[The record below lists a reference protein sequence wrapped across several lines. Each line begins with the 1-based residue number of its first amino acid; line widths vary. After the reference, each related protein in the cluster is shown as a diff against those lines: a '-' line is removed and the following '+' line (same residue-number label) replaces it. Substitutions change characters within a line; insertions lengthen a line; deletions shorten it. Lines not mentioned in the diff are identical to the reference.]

1 MAINNLKINMVYAE
15 LEFDLDLRDLDKRLD
30 TAQETLINQIKEDTE
45 KYVPAKSLDLT
56 NSAHPENYNQ
66 ELVWSG
72 PYARFQY
79 GGKVMTDERGRT
91 WVGKGEKKPIVTNR
105 NLVYTK
111 NIHPQASDHWYAEAE
126 KRHKNEWIKK
136 VKSVIKN
143 GK

>member
-1 MAINNLKINMVYAE
+1 M
-15 LEFDLDLRDLDKRLD
+15 
-30 TAQETLINQIKEDTE
+30 T
-45 KYVPAKSLDLT
+45 S
-56 NSAHPENYNQ
+56 SAHPENYNQ

-79 GGKVMTDERGRT
+79 GGKVMTDEKGRT
-91 WVGKGEKKPIVTNR
+91 RVRKGEKKPIVTNR

-111 NIHPQASDHWYAEAE
+111 SVHPQAQSHWYAEAE

-136 VKSVIKN
+136 VKDVVRN